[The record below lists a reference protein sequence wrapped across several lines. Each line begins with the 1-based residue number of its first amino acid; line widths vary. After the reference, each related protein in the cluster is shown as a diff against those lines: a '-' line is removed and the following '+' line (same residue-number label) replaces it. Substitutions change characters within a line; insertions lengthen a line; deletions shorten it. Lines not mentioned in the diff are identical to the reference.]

1 MTDSVIIPQ
10 LIEHEGLRLK
20 PYKCPTG
27 RLTIGVGHN
36 LSDNGITEE
45 EAMCLLRNDIARC
58 VKELQ
63 DILDGMFW
71 VLPEIVQ
78 RVLVDMIFNLGAT
91 RFVKFKKMIAA
102 IKAED
107 FHLAATEMKASLWYT
122 QVGKRG
128 KTLHGM
134 MSLAV

>member
-1 MTDSVIIPQ
+1 MTDIVIIAQ
-10 LIEHEGLRLK
+10 LIEHEGMRLK

-102 IKAED
+102 IKTED
-107 FHLAATEMKASLWYT
+107 FNLAAAEMQDSKWFN

-128 KTLHGM
+128 ETLLKM
-134 MSLAV
+134 MEKAA